1 MRILVT
7 GGAGFIG
14 STIVDAYLA
23 AGHEVAILDNLSTGR
38 EQNINPRAEFHRI
51 DMRERDAVEKLFRE
65 NRFELVNHQAAQ
77 LDVRHSVRDPQF
89 DAAQNV
95 LGSLNVMQA
104 GIEHGVRRFIFA
116 STGGAVY
123 GEQEQFPADESHPT
137 NPISPYGVTKLTV
150 EKYLNCFRHVHGIE
164 YVVFRYTNVYG
175 PRQNP
180 HGESGVIAIFCDM
193 MMRGEQPTINGTGE
207 QTRDYVY
214 VGDVVDAHVRAL
226 DHLERDGSGT
236 FNLCTNT
243 EITVNE
249 LFDALN
255 RVFDNRFERKY
266 GPPMPG
272 EQMRSVCSFD
282 HAERVLGWRPRMGF
296 VEGLERTVE
305 HHRVAEAG
313 AAK

>member
-14 STIVDAYLA
+14 SNIVDAYVA
-23 AGHEVAILDNLSTGR
+23 AGHNVSIIDNFSTGR
-38 EQNINPRAEFHRI
+38 ERNLNPKATLHRI
-51 DMRERDAVEKLFRE
+51 DMRDRDEVYRVLADG
-65 NRFELVNHQAAQ
+65 RFELVNHQAAQ
-77 LDVRHSVRDPQF
+77 LDVRVSVRDPQF

-95 LGSLNVMQA
+95 LGSLNVLQG
-104 GIEHGVRRFIFA
+104 GIEHGVRRFVFA

-123 GEQEQFPADESHPT
+123 GEQESFPADENHPT

-193 MMRGEQPTINGTGE
+193 MLRGLQPTINGSGE
-207 QTRDYVY
+207 QTRDYVF
-214 VGDVVDAHVRAL
+214 VGDVVDAHMRAL
-226 DHLERDGSGT
+226 AHLEREGTNT

-243 EITVNE
+243 ETTVNE
-249 LFDALN
+249 LFDVLN
-255 RVFDNRFERKY
+255 REFDGRFVRTH
-266 GPPMPG
+266 GPAMPG
-272 EQMRSVCSFD
+272 EQMRSVCSYER
-282 HAERVLGWRPRMGF
+282 AERTLGWRPAVGLA
-296 VEGLERTVE
+296 EGLARTVA
-305 HHRVAEAG
+305 HHRTEDL
-313 AAK
+313 

>member
-14 STIVDAYLA
+14 SNIVDAYIA
-23 AGHEVAILDNLSTGR
+23 AGHDVAIIDNLSTGR
-38 EQNINPRAEFHRI
+38 EVNINPRAQMHRI
-51 DMRERDAVEKLFRE
+51 DMRDRDAVTDVLRE
-65 NRFELVNHQAAQ
+65 GRFDLINHEAAQ
-77 LDVRHSVRDPQF
+77 LDVRVSVRDPQF

-95 LGSLNVMQA
+95 LGSLNVIHG
-104 GIEHGVRRFIFA
+104 GIEHGVRRFVFA

-123 GEQEQFPADESHPT
+123 GEQETFPADENHPT

-150 EKYLNCFRHVHGIE
+150 EKYLNCFRHVHSIE

-193 MMRGEQPTINGTGE
+193 MLRGLQPTINGTGE

-226 DHLERDGSGT
+226 DYLESDGTGT

-243 EITVNE
+243 ETTVNE
-249 LFDALN
+249 LFDAIN
-255 RVFDNRFERKY
+255 REFDGRFVRSH
-266 GPPMPG
+266 GPAMPG

-282 HAERVLGWRPRMGF
+282 RAERLLGWRPQ
-296 VEGLERTVE
+296 VDLAAGLARTIE
-305 HHRVAEAG
+305 HHRREA
-313 AAK
+313 

>member
-14 STIVDAYLA
+14 STIVDAYIA
-23 AGHEVAILDNLSTGR
+23 AGHDVAILDNFSTGR
-38 EQNINPRAEFHRI
+38 EQNVNPRADLHRM
-51 DMRERDAVEKLFRE
+51 DMRERAQVEELVRS
-65 NRFELVNHQAAQ
+65 NRFDLVNMQAAQ

-95 LGSLNVMQA
+95 LGTLNVLQSA
-104 GIEHGVRRFIFA
+104 IESGTRRFIFA

-123 GEQEQFPADESHPT
+123 GEQEQFPADENHPT

-193 MMRGEQPTINGTGE
+193 MLRGLQPTINGSGE

-214 VGDVVDAHVRAL
+214 VGDVVDAHVRAIEY
-226 DHLERDGSGT
+226 LERAGTNT

-249 LFDALN
+249 LFDTLN
-255 RVFDNRFERKY
+255 GMFDGRFTRTY
-266 GPPMPG
+266 GPQMPG
-272 EQMRSVCSFD
+272 EQMRSVCSFGR
-282 HAERVLGWRPRMGF
+282 AERLLGWRPTMGF
-296 VEGLERTVE
+296 AEGLERTVA
-305 HHRVAEAG
+305 HHRAEEAG
-313 AAK
+313 AEQ